1 MQRAERLLTDT
12 DAVVRRRQEDARRTA
27 EATISAAEVEAQ
39 QLREAARA
47 EAQAERAAAQR
58 TVEKLERQRES
69 VAAYLDEMRGLLGS
83 RAADAISGLQALEEE
98 EETREPVELPAD
110 VDAYALPEEASE

>member
-1 MQRAERLLTDT
+1 M
-12 DAVVRRRQEDARRTA
+12 RRRQEDARRTA
-27 EATISAAEVEAQ
+27 EATIAAAEVEAQ
-39 QLREAARA
+39 QLRESARA

-83 RAADAISGLQALEEE
+83 KAASAIAGLTAAVEEDS
-98 EETREPVELPAD
+98 ETREPVELPAD
-110 VDAYALPEEASE
+110 VDAYALPEEANE